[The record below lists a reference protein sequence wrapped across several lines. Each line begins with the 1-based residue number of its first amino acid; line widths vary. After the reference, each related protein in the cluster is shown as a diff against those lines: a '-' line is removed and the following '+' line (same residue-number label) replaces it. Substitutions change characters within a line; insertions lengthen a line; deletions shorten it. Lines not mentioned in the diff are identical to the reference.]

1 MNEQQKLTLKMAL
14 LFLVVFVFFGVIIVK
29 EKFDILF
36 IPKVEKKFDTYLQD
50 NYMSIYS
57 SLKKNKINYKNDVFT
72 LKVTSS
78 QNKNLFFYLT
88 YTNKKI
94 KDTYQKD
101 YIEGNSLLN
110 HIEKSIEKDV
120 LTKTNEEVEISID
133 TNLDE
138 FAKTVKDKI
147 INTNSSAY
155 STLKIYT
162 LKKEILTKKFS
173 SKEITESIL
182 SFTSLLKK
190 NNITP
195 KAYSFTIINEDDLT
209 KTISLDN
216 LTEDNLEYNYLS
228 SLIQTKLN

>member
-1 MNEQQKLTLKMAL
+1 MANNYYKKGRKIYNLEETETKNVVSSKGGARAKTKNEMDLGSGMLED
-14 LFLVVFVFFGVIIVK
+14 IVNGSMK
-29 EKFDILF
+29 
-36 IPKVEKKFDTYLQD
+36 
-50 NYMSIYS
+50 NAN
-57 SLKKNKINYKNDVFT
+57 NKIPD
-72 LKVTSS
+72 
-78 QNKNLFFYLT
+78 
-88 YTNKKI
+88 I
-94 KDTYQKD
+94 
-101 YIEGNSLLN
+101 
-110 HIEKSIEKDV
+110 KSIEKDV

-138 FAKTVKDKI
+138 FAKTVKEKI